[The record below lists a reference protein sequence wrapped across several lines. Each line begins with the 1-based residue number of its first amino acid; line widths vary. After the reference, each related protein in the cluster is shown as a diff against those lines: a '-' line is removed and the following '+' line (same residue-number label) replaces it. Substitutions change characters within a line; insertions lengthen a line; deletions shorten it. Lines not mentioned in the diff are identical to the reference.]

1 MNDYPNMSYCMFQ
14 NTLGAMAQITEFLA
28 NAQGED
34 VTDISKDELRA
45 MMELFNECESFLN
58 LADDFMERRERM
70 ECKHAY

>member
-14 NTLGAMAQITEFLA
+14 NTLGAMAQINEFLA

-58 LADDFMERRERM
+58 LADDFMERRKRM
-70 ECKHAY
+70 ECKNEY